1 MIDMKSVS
9 LLDIIP
15 SNIKDDPS
23 VAAAA
28 LAIDA
33 ELKGIT
39 DEIQKLSIFSRSDEW
54 TEEETDELAWQF
66 HVDFYN
72 PSLPIEQKRELV
84 KNSIAWH
91 RRKGTP
97 SAVEELITTLF
108 GEGKVE
114 EWWEYGG
121 QPYYFQVVTNNPEV
135 TQEKAK
141 EFYRAIDSVKR
152 LTARLEKV
160 IIRQTEDMPLY
171 YAGVLHMGEK
181 MTVRMV

>member
-1 MIDMKSVS
+1 MIDMKYGS

-28 LAIDA
+28 LVIDA

-97 SAVEELITTLF
+97 SAVEELVTTLF

-121 QPYYFQVVTNNPEV
+121 QPYYFQVLTNNPEV

>member
-97 SAVEELITTLF
+97 SAVEELVSTLF
-108 GEGKVE
+108 GSGKVE
-114 EWWEYGG
+114 EWWEYNG
-121 QPYYFQVVTNNPEV
+121 QPYHFRVLTDNPAVNNERA
-135 TQEKAK
+135 QE
-141 EFYRAIDSVKR
+141 FIRAIQSVKR
-152 LTARLEKV
+152 LTAKLDEVV
-160 IIRQTEDMPLY
+160 ISDNEQLPMY
-171 YAGVLHMGEK
+171 FGGAVLVYDRI
-181 MTVRMV
+181 TVR